1 METPIM
7 DSDLEARI
15 RIRAYYLWL
24 NDPSPQGK
32 AEEHWEEARR
42 QIETEGD
49 FAQEGAA
56 PNVDQSAD
64 SESGECPAPG
74 EQVQEIRGSVQTQDR
89 SGQRQRA

>member
-1 METPIM
+1 M

-24 NDPSPQGK
+24 NDPSPEGK

-49 FAQEGAA
+49 FRAGR
-56 PNVDQSAD
+56 SR
-64 SESGECPAPG
+64 
-74 EQVQEIRGSVQTQDR
+74 VQCRPIRR
-89 SGQRQRA
+89 